1 MKKTA
6 KKTTAKKAEKVV
18 EKKHRTPEQ
27 KAARKLRRAQRRA
40 NVKSMATVKENI
52 DTPSKSPFKPLVSQ
66 WAPVA
71 TSDGLPFSKSV
82 DNPDSLLGQLK
93 RMEINA
99 EKAKADEK
107 INAAK
112 ALKEF
117 RTPMYAGHSGLS
129 APNVASFD

>member
-18 EKKHRTPEQ
+18 VKKERTPEQ
-27 KAARKLRRAQRRA
+27 KAARKARRAQRRA

-52 DTPSKSPFKPLVSQ
+52 DTPSKSIFKPLVSQ
-66 WAPVA
+66 WAPIP

-82 DNPDSLLGQLK
+82 DNPESLLGQLA
-93 RMEINA
+93 RMENNS
-99 EKAKADEK
+99 EKAKAEK
-107 INAAK
+107 AAA

-117 RTPMYAGHSGLS
+117 RAPKYAGHSGHAITS
-129 APNVASFD
+129 TSFE